1 MGWDPAQAPAGL
13 PHTYTHIPART
24 SQSSQRVQATPAP
37 PAEMWGEALKIQGL
51 KVEVTCQ
58 ILPTC
63 QDPQL
68 PG

>member
-1 MGWDPAQAPAGL
+1 MGWDGTLHRPSQDL
-13 PHTYTHIPART
+13 PELTE
-24 SQSSQRVQATPAP
+24 SLATPAP
-37 PAEMWGEALKIQGL
+37 TEQKCGGEVLKIQGL

>member
-1 MGWDPAQAPAGL
+1 MGWDGTLHRPSQDL
-13 PHTYTHIPART
+13 PELTERE
-24 SQSSQRVQATPAP
+24 SSNPRPHRAD
-37 PAEMWGEALKIQGL
+37 MWGEVLKIQGL
-51 KVEVTCQ
+51 KVEMTYQ